1 MQNKKVLNSE
11 YNMEI
16 NELNKVPIKNR
27 TFYYFHDII
36 KLENFDLHNILIEQ
50 NLQENILIY
59 DI

>member
-1 MQNKKVLNSE
+1 MQNKKVLNSQ

-16 NELNKVPIKNR
+16 NELNKVRIKNR

-36 KLENFDLHNILIEQ
+36 KLENFDLYNIPIEQ

>member
-1 MQNKKVLNSE
+1 MQNKRVLNSH

-16 NELNKVPIKNR
+16 NELNKVHIKNR
-27 TFYYFHDII
+27 TFYYFRDMI
-36 KLENFDLHNILIEQ
+36 KLENCDLHNILIKQ

>member
-27 TFYYFHDII
+27 TFYYSHDII

>member
-16 NELNKVPIKNR
+16 NELNKVPIKNC

>member
-1 MQNKKVLNSE
+1 
-11 YNMEI
+11 MEI
-16 NELNKVPIKNR
+16 NELNKVRIKNR

-36 KLENFDLHNILIEQ
+36 KLENFDLYNIPIER